1 MLEIII
7 FSLLNGLVYG
17 LLLFM
22 LSSGLTLIFSMM
34 GVLNLAHAALY
45 MLGAYLGFTIA
56 QHVGYWPGLI
66 VAPLGVGV
74 FGALIERYGLRNVHK
89 FGHIVELILTFGIA
103 FLIDEGVQF
112 IWGKDQQPY
121 TPPEVLDGP
130 LFTLF
135 NAQFPAYKGF
145 MLLLSVAI
153 FLGLLVVLTRSRVG
167 LIIQAA
173 ITHPNTVAM
182 LGHNV
187 PGIFMVTF
195 GVGSALAGL
204 AGAIAGP
211 VMGTY
216 PGMAFDLGTIVFV
229 VVVFGGLGSLAGA
242 FVASLLIGMV
252 QTCAIALDFSVND
265 FLTMIGVSFPPDHI
279 LNDLWTLSLPQI
291 APILPYLMMV
301 LMLIF
306 RPTGLLG
313 TRET

>member
-1 MLEIII
+1 
-7 FSLLNGLVYG
+7 
-17 LLLFM
+17 
-22 LSSGLTLIFSMM
+22 
-34 GVLNLAHAALY
+34 
-45 MLGAYLGFTIA
+45 
-56 QHVGYWPGLI
+56 
-66 VAPLGVGV
+66 
-74 FGALIERYGLRNVHK
+74 
-89 FGHIVELILTFGIA
+89 
-103 FLIDEGVQF
+103 
-112 IWGKDQQPY
+112 
-121 TPPEVLDGP
+121 
-130 LFTLF
+130 
-135 NAQFPAYKGF
+135 
-145 MLLLSVAI
+145 
-153 FLGLLVVLTRSRVG
+153 VLTRSRVG